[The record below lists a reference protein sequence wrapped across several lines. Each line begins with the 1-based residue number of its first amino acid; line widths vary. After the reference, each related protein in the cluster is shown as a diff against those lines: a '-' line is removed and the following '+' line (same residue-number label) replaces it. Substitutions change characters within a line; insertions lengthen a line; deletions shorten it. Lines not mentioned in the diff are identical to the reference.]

1 MTSATSWRKER
12 CISLRPSCLTGTLML
27 SDCYYRR
34 SFFSESNYHAQFLLP
49 SLLSQLGGSRQFSRL
64 KAFLLS
70 LSYVYV
76 GEFMAIMLGCFLS
89 KSSKIVILTD
99 SVMSLMRKNL
109 DLGTVN

>member
-1 MTSATSWRKER
+1 MH
-12 CISLRPSCLTGTLML
+12 ISETFMFNWYINVVRLLL
-27 SDCYYRR
+27 SKG
-34 SFFSESNYHAQFLLP
+34 FFSESNYRAQFLLP

-76 GEFMAIMLGCFLS
+76 GEFLAIMLGCFLS

-109 DLGTVN
+109 NLGTVN

>member
-70 LSYVYV
+70 YVYV